1 MGMTELAQRVD
12 PADGKPGA
20 LAVTDAMVRAA
31 EKTYAESESSLGWFF
46 GSSRMRSALESALAE
61 VDHARSPEL
70 DAAMVKT
77 LDTVARYFVDQGQ
90 GNVAEMLRLIR
101 NRISTGVAA

>member
-1 MGMTELAQRVD
+1 MTELEQRIV
-12 PADGKPGA
+12 PAADKPGA
-20 LAVTDAMVRAA
+20 LAVTDAMVNAA

-77 LDTVARYFVDQGQ
+77 LDTVARHFVEQGQ
-90 GNVAEMLRLIR
+90 ANVAEMLRLIR
-101 NRISTGVAA
+101 SRISTEVAA